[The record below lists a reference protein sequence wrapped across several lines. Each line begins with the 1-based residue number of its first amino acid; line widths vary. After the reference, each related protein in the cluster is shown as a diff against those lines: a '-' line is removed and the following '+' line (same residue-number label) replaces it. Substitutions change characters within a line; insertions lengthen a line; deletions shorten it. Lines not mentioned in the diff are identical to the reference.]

1 MSLRRWF
8 RRHRALARLSRS
20 FAGYAVLPHAERAV
34 SREAFVDELW
44 GLVAAARREGA
55 TREQICDALSVAPS
69 AQLGLWEVAP

>member
-20 FAGYAVLPHAERAV
+20 FAGYAALPHAERAV

-44 GLVAAARREGA
+44 GLLLAAEGA
-55 TREQICDALSVAPS
+55 GASARQICDALSVAPS